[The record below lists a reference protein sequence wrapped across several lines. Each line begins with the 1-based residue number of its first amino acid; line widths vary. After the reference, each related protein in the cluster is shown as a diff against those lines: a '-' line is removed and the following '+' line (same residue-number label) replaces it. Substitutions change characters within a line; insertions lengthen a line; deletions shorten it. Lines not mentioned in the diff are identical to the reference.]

1 MSCWLQHHLG
11 IRGLACFPYIPHL
24 LAWKTLNLPTVD
36 QHRDQSEILSRSTIL
51 ALHYVFKQTIDCISI
66 MHLTHFCPKPLAM
79 LSNESFYLLSANQSH
94 DLCIARIVPV
104 ELETTRV
111 DTFFLGWMVPGIH
124 DHRSM
129 QCYFNQV
136 QVGIKSCKYIARNLL
151 ELLPVLPVISHF
163 ILRQLEKAA
172 DL

>member
-36 QHRDQSEILSRSTIL
+36 QHRDQSEILSRSTTL
-51 ALHYVFKQTIDCISI
+51 AIHNVFKQTIDCISF
-66 MHLTHFCPKPLAM
+66 MHLTHFCTKPLAM
-79 LSNESFYLLSANQSH
+79 LSNESFYLFSANQSH

-111 DTFFLGWMVPGIH
+111 DTFFPGWMVPGIH
-124 DHRSM
+124 DHM
-129 QCYFNQV
+129 
-136 QVGIKSCKYIARNLL
+136 LL
-151 ELLPVLPVISHF
+151 
-163 ILRQLEKAA
+163 
-172 DL
+172 